1 MRENRHVSEDE
12 KKKNFLIVV
21 LLVIL
26 IAIIIT
32 TLIVIMI
39 PKIRKLTETPD
50 VPKDSNVVK
59 KVVEGSSDTKIVED
73 ADKNI
78 NRDESKVTIIV
89 NKESLTPDAAVITI
103 TDKNKNKYSW
113 SPLYKIQQ
121 KVDGKWEDM
130 ALLNPENMM
139 LPDIAYDNESGVM
152 TQSLVWGNKYG
163 SLKKGEY
170 RIVKESDG
178 TEFYAEFR
186 IN

>member
-1 MRENRHVSEDE
+1 MRENRHISEDE

-21 LLVIL
+21 LIIIL

-32 TLIVIMI
+32 TIIVIMI
-39 PKIRKLTETPD
+39 PKIRKLTEESD
-50 VPKDSNVVK
+50 EPKSSSVVK
-59 KVVEGSSDTKIVED
+59 KVVEDSSNKKISED
-73 ADKNI
+73 V
-78 NRDESKVTIIV
+78 NRDKSKVTITV
-89 NKESLTPDAAVITI
+89 NQDSLTSDTAVITI
-103 TDKNKNKYSW
+103 TDENENKYSW

-130 ALLNPENMM
+130 KLLNPENMM

-163 SLKKGEY
+163 SLKEGEY